1 MIPFS
6 ADLSAPWMIPAA
18 RALLHFLW
26 QGTVLAAGLAVAL
39 RRLRNAS
46 ASDRHALACATLT
59 LMAAAP
65 VATFFA
71 LKTDGVVVTPIAP
84 TQTPVPATQTVSGT
98 IATAAEGGSG
108 MIPPWILPWITALW
122 ILGVA
127 VSALRLLGG
136 AWRLHRWAT
145 RETSPAPREWQE
157 RCDSLGRRL
166 DLRRPVPLR
175 ESARVH
181 GPLLVG
187 WFRPMLVLPLGML
200 QSLPGLQIEALLL
213 HELAHVRGRD
223 PFIHLLQ
230 RSVETLLFYHPAV
243 WWVSE
248 QIRREREH
256 RCDDRV
262 LEAQGEGHSL
272 AEALVT
278 LAERAHATE
287 PMALAATD
295 GSVASRVRRLLQ
307 GRPAGSTGTTTSRKG
322 WLWITGALVM
332 VCLGVALGP
341 IAFAPR
347 LYVSTARVRME
358 SPEFDPYRM
367 LVAMETVKSTRML
380 TDLAERH
387 QLPKRWS
394 IDRNFCVERLRNR
407 LRVTPFRNTL
417 LLEIQVA
424 DEDPNLSAELANGVA
439 SDLAST
445 PSQARGVEMRLA
457 EEEAHY
463 ISDQLATIRSGLG
476 KMTMNPSDPNWVF
489 ASTKARVLE
498 QKLEETL
505 RKGLEIRSKV
515 NFQLQQYQVIDDA
528 VASGRPIRWKSES
541 GSGW

>member
-1 MIPFS
+1 MIHFS
-6 ADLSAPWMIPAA
+6 PDLSAPWMIPAA
-18 RALLHFLW
+18 QALLHFLW

-59 LMAAAP
+59 LMAVAP

-71 LKTDGVVVTPIAP
+71 LKTDGVMVTPIAP
-84 TQTPVPATQTVSGT
+84 METPVPATQTVSGP

-122 ILGVA
+122 ILGVV

-145 RETSPAPREWQE
+145 RETSPAPLAWQE
-157 RCDSLGRRL
+157 RCDSLGRQL

-187 WFRPMLVLPLGML
+187 WFRPMLVLPIGML

-223 PFIHLLQ
+223 PLIHLLQ
-230 RSVETLLFYHPAV
+230 RAVEALLFYHPAV

-278 LAERAHATE
+278 LAERAHAAE
-287 PMALAATD
+287 PLALAATD

-307 GRPAGSTGTTTSRKG
+307 GQPAGSTATTASRKS
-322 WLWITGALVM
+322 WIRRTLALV
-332 VCLGVALGP
+332 VVGLGMALVSLVLGS
-341 IAFAPR
+341 R
-347 LYVSTARVRME
+347 LYVATARLRLE
-358 SPEFDPYRM
+358 SQDGY
-367 LVAMETVKSTRML
+367 TVMTSMQAIQSPAI
-380 TDLAERH
+380 LATVTEIYE
-387 QLPKRWS
+387 LPKRWS
-394 IDRNFCVERLRNR
+394 LDPAACVDRLTDRIQVSQYRNSPILEIRMASEDPKLAADLANTLAEQAVDRNMRNLEDYRRARGEVTTRL
-407 LRVTPFRNTL
+407 VTELAQAKNKLVRSTTNDFDSVLATSQIKVYEA
-417 LLEIQVA
+417 LLENALRTQA
-424 DEDPNLSAELANGVA
+424 ETSLS
-439 SDLAST
+439 
-445 PSQARGVEMRLA
+445 PQARG
-457 EEEAHY
+457 
-463 ISDQLATIRSGLG
+463 
-476 KMTMNPSDPNWVF
+476 
-489 ASTKARVLE
+489 
-498 QKLEETL
+498 
-505 RKGLEIRSKV
+505 
-515 NFQLQQYQVIDDA
+515 QVIDRA
-528 VASGRPIRWKSES
+528 VPPIRRSRWN
-541 GSGW
+541 GN

>member
-1 MIPFS
+1 
-6 ADLSAPWMIPAA
+6 MIPAA
-18 RALLHFLW
+18 QALLHFLW
-26 QGTVLAAGLAVAL
+26 QGSVLAAGLAVAL

-59 LMAAAP
+59 LMAVAP

-71 LKTDGVVVTPIAP
+71 LKTDGVVVTTIAP
-84 TQTPVPATQTVSGT
+84 METPVPATHTVSGP

-122 ILGVA
+122 ILGVV

-145 RETSPAPREWQE
+145 RETSPAPLAWQE
-157 RCDSLGRRL
+157 RCDSLGRQL

-187 WFRPMLVLPLGML
+187 WFRPMLVLPIGML

-223 PFIHLLQ
+223 PLIHLLQ
-230 RSVETLLFYHPAV
+230 RAVEALLFYHPAV

-278 LAERAHATE
+278 LAERAHAAE
-287 PMALAATD
+287 PLALAATD

-307 GRPAGSTGTTTSRKG
+307 GRPAGSTGTTASRKG
-322 WLWITGALVM
+322 WVRRTLVLMVVGLGIALISIV
-332 VCLGVALGP
+332 LG
-341 IAFAPR
+341 PR
-347 LYVSTARVRME
+347 LYVATARLRLDSKDEYAVMTSMQAIQ
-358 SPEFDPYRM
+358 SPAN
-367 LVAMETVKSTRML
+367 LATVS
-380 TDLAERH
+380 EIH
-387 QLPKRWS
+387 ELPKRWS
-394 IDRNFCVERLRNR
+394 LDPAACVDRLTDRI
-407 LRVTPFRNTL
+407 RVSEFRRTGI
-417 LLEIQVA
+417 LEIQVA
-424 DEDPNLSAELANGVA
+424 SEDPKLAAALADSLAALAVDRDRSKQHANVIA
-439 SDLAST
+439 RRDSIVRIANDLAEAKQSLSHST
-445 PSQARGVEMRLA
+445 TKDVDGVLATSQIKVYEAMLEGAIRADAETTLSSQAAVQ
-457 EEEAHY
+457 
-463 ISDQLATIRSGLG
+463 II
-476 KMTMNPSDPNWVF
+476 DP
-489 ASTKARVLE
+489 
-498 QKLEETL
+498 
-505 RKGLEIRSKV
+505 
-515 NFQLQQYQVIDDA
+515 A
-528 VASGRPIRWKSES
+528 VPPIRRSRWS
-541 GSGW
+541 GN

>member
-6 ADLSAPWMIPAA
+6 PDLSAPWMIPAA
-18 RALLHFLW
+18 QALLHFLW
-26 QGTVLAAGLAVAL
+26 QGSVLAGGLAVAL

-46 ASDRHALACATLT
+46 ASDRHALACATLA
-59 LMAAAP
+59 LMAVAP

-84 TQTPVPATQTVSGT
+84 TQTPVPATQTVSGP

-108 MIPPWILPWITALW
+108 MIPPWILPWITAVW

-157 RCDSLGRRL
+157 RCDSLGRQL

-175 ESARVH
+175 ESTRVH

-187 WFRPMLVLPLGML
+187 WFRPMLVLPIGML

-223 PFIHLLQ
+223 PLIHLLQ
-230 RSVETLLFYHPAV
+230 RAVETLLFYHPAV

-278 LAERAHATE
+278 LAERAHSAE
-287 PMALAATD
+287 PLALAATD

-307 GRPAGSTGTTTSRKG
+307 GRPAGSTGTTASRKVWVRRTLILG
-322 WLWITGALVM
+322 VVGLGIALVSI
-332 VCLGVALGP
+332 VLG
-341 IAFAPR
+341 PR
-347 LYVSTARVRME
+347 LYVATARLRLE
-358 SPEFDPYRM
+358 SKDDYAVMTSMQAIQSPAN
-367 LVAMETVKSTRML
+367 LATVS
-380 TDLAERH
+380 EIH
-387 QLPKRWS
+387 ELPKRWS
-394 IDRNFCVERLRNR
+394 LDPAACVDRLTDRI
-407 LRVTPFRNTL
+407 RVSQFRRTGI
-417 LLEIQVA
+417 LEIQVA
-424 DEDPNLSAELANGVA
+424 SEDPKLAAALADSLAAFAVDRDRRDQHANA
-439 SDLAST
+439 IARLNSTLRIANDLAEAKKRLSHST
-445 PSQARGVEMRLA
+445 TNDVDGVLATSQIKVYEAMLEGAIRADAETTFSSQAAVQ
-457 EEEAHY
+457 
-463 ISDQLATIRSGLG
+463 II
-476 KMTMNPSDPNWVF
+476 DP
-489 ASTKARVLE
+489 
-498 QKLEETL
+498 
-505 RKGLEIRSKV
+505 
-515 NFQLQQYQVIDDA
+515 A
-528 VASGRPIRWKSES
+528 VPPIRRSLWS
-541 GSGW
+541 GN